1 MDPVRSV
8 WLLEFRVVVQDSSK
22 NRAAQ
27 AQFKAYFFHG
37 SIMPTRA
44 YALHTHVTFPEFPEM
59 NLVAAFM
66 VY

>member
-1 MDPVRSV
+1 MHPVRSV

-27 AQFKAYFFHG
+27 TQVKACFFRG

-44 YALHTHVTFPEFPEM
+44 YALHTHVTFAGFPEM